1 MQSLLR
7 NRRYLGEYRYQDTVL
22 PGAIPAIIDPECF
35 DEVQRRCEIHRM
47 TPAHNKA
54 DVHYLLTTKLFCG
67 NCGAML
73 AGKAATATPE

>member
-1 MQSLLR
+1 M
-7 NRRYLGEYRYQDTVL
+7 
-22 PGAIPAIIDPECF
+22 A
-35 DEVQRRCEIHRM
+35 
-47 TPAHNKA
+47 PAHNKA